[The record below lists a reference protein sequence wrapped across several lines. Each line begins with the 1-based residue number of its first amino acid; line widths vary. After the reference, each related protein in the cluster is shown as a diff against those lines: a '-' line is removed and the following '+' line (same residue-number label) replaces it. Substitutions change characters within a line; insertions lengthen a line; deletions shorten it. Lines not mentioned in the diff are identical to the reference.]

1 MVQVQ
6 YITREFIPR
15 VDLTT
20 LGNTFNTLE
29 QGHQAAVQA
38 ASDLKTAVSQLDM
51 NEDEDEF
58 KEQLVNEINQTI
70 DDNTLYGNSYGALDN
85 LVTQA
90 GNIQSDGRVI
100 GRLRNQKAKKEYD
113 AKVDAMAIPDG
124 MKQMYKEE
132 NPYYYED
139 GKVDANTGRIL
150 PGEMWK
156 AKTNPV
162 TTVPLSEIQRYALQ
176 IAAKDAGSGE
186 SVSFL
191 DANGKPTPDPM
202 QSADGAIYKQV
213 GTKWE
218 RLSEDKIRQA
228 YRVAIDSI
236 PGAKDSLNQDYRY
249 ATWQYDK
256 LVKDAEAKGGDI
268 TPYVKGYTDKNG
280 NVYTKDQWLNNKI
293 NNFADVAAYN
303 HVYSSVNYGTALQNK
318 KARESGNGSGAG
330 IGAGGINLFNGE
342 RAISK
347 GIVGYEEVETNAF
360 ADAANSKNAA
370 NNTVLSLVRKYMPN
384 SFKSADS
391 VTDLIRMSKVSGP
404 GNLANYIAQH
414 AKGITKNE
422 LIQLRNASMAYIAS
436 NKQYNQ
442 FIKSAKNKDQV
453 DALRFSQDVANGEF
467 TNSNKYSKDI
477 IKYRN
482 QVFGGDGYAQF
493 EVGKDVLQQYLNMHG
508 LKTVQQLI
516 NKGYNVSPAG
526 DDTYYIRFTGENAD
540 AACQFQLDLDKADDA
555 VTGSFGGWLKKTF
568 TNRAGSGNY
577 VLTFGG
583 DEKNNSKSYFV
594 NTSPNFAN
602 NNPKG
607 AAFNQMMSAYN
618 KGLETAAKAEQQ
630 LGVTKGKRTF
640 NSYANGSFGSMFYQ
654 SNGDNFS
661 PNELNT
667 LMGQADTDVD
677 NLIASGNLDS
687 GRLLDIDN
695 TGNVSHNIS
704 HAQDAKSILQD
715 LYRNEE
721 AKKHVVRN
729 TVITKDANG
738 LHKGYVFSFT
748 VPEGYGNDTYKE
760 GKSYRIIQDG
770 TIEEGIQYDPSQNA
784 AYIARNN
791 VSAAKATGGN
801 VENIG
806 YHDDLGNTDIIQN
819 RNGTFTTTL
828 FGKAKNITDDEAA
841 YLSADIYRLQELK
854 ARYRDNIGTKDTIV
868 QAQINNAAA
877 VLANDLAVRMGI
889 NYNTAANCVAN
900 YLQSN
905 DD

>member
-1 MVQVQ
+1 MAQVQ

-29 QGHQAAVQA
+29 QGHQAAVKA
-38 ASDLKTAVSQLDM
+38 ASDLKATVAALPMDAQ
-51 NEDEDEF
+51 EDGF
-58 KEQLVNEINQTI
+58 KEKLVNEINQTV

-85 LVTQA
+85 LVEQI

-100 GRLRNQKAKKEYD
+100 GRVRNHQAKVEYD

-124 MKQMYKEE
+124 MKEMYKEE

-139 GKVDANTGRIL
+139 GEIDLNTGRTL
-150 PGEMWK
+150 PGKLWE
-156 AKTNPV
+156 ATTNPV
-162 TTVPLSEIQRYALQ
+162 TTVPENEIQKYALQ

-191 DANGKPTPDPM
+191 DANGKPTSDPM

-280 NVYTKDQWLNNKI
+280 NIYTKDQWLNNKI

-318 KARESGNGSGAG
+318 KARESGYDSSTG

-360 ADAANSKNAA
+360 ANAANSKNAA

-404 GNLANYIAQH
+404 GNLTNYIIKH
-414 AKGITKNE
+414 SKGITKE
-422 LIQLRNASMAYIAS
+422 DAIRLRNAAFAYVTS
-436 NKQYNQ
+436 NKQYNN
-442 FIKSAKNKDQV
+442 FIKSAKNKNQIN
-453 DALRFSQDVANGEF
+453 ALKFSQDVANGVI
-467 TNSNKYSKDI
+467 TSNSTYGKIIINQKNKLFKDG
-477 IKYRN
+477 KGVDYN
-482 QVFGGDGYAQF
+482 
-493 EVGKDVLQQYLNMHG
+493 VGKDVLDAYL
-508 LKTVQQLI
+508 K
-516 NKGYNVSPAG
+516 NKNTTIAKMKRQGFNITTDENDIYHIV
-526 DDTYYIRFTGENAD
+526 FTGNNRNLVEAFDAD
-540 AACQFQLDLDKADDA
+540 IEKANDD
-555 VTGSFGGWLKKTF
+555 VEGSFGGWLKKAF
-568 TNRAGSGNY
+568 TGEAASGNY
-577 VLTFGG
+577 VIKPYNVPKTQSQGEPLARLNVIRRTYKNGINAASKT
-583 DEKNNSKSYFV
+583 EK
-594 NTSPNFAN
+594 T
-602 NNPKG
+602 
-607 AAFNQMMSAYN
+607 
-618 KGLETAAKAEQQ
+618 

-667 LMGQADTDVD
+667 LMEQADTDVD

-729 TVITKDANG
+729 TVITKDSNG

-748 VPEGYGNDTYKE
+748 VPKGYGNDTYKE

-791 VSAAKATGGN
+791 VSVAKATGGN

-806 YHDDLGNTDIIQN
+806 YHNDLGNTDIIQN
-819 RNGTFTTTL
+819 KNGTFTTTL

-854 ARYRDNIGTKDTIV
+854 GRYKDSIGTKDPIV

-889 NYNTAANCVAN
+889 SYNTAANCVAN

>member
-29 QGHQAAVQA
+29 QGHQAAVKA
-38 ASDLKTAVSQLDM
+38 ASDLKAVIAELPMDAQ
-51 NEDEDEF
+51 EDGF

-85 LVTQA
+85 LVTQI
-90 GNIQSDGRVI
+90 GDIQSDGRII
-100 GRLRNQKAKKEYD
+100 GRLRNHKAKVEYD
-113 AKVDAMAIPDG
+113 AKVNAMAIPDG

-139 GKVDANTGRIL
+139 GEVDVKTGRVL
-150 PGEMWK
+150 PGEMWE

-162 TTVPLSEIQRYALQ
+162 ITVPENQIQLYALQ

-186 SVSFL
+186 TVSFL
-191 DANGKPTPDPM
+191 DANGKPTPDPN
-202 QSADGAIYKQV
+202 QSEDGSIYKKV

-228 YRVAIDSI
+228 YQVAIDSI
-236 PGAKDSLNQDYRY
+236 PGAKDSLDQDYRY
-249 ATWQYDK
+249 AQWQYDK
-256 LVKDAEAKGGDI
+256 LIKDAEAKGGDT
-268 TPYVKGYTDKNG
+268 TPYIKGFTDKNG
-280 NVYTKDQWLNNKI
+280 KVYTKNQWLNNKI

-303 HVYSSVNYGTALQNK
+303 HVYSSVDYGTALQNR
-318 KARESGNGSGAG
+318 KARQALYSKGSG
-330 IGAGGINLFNGE
+330 IGGFNLFNGE
-342 RAISK
+342 KAVSK
-347 GIVGYEEVETNAF
+347 GIVGYEEIEINAF
-360 ADAANSKNAA
+360 ANAANSKNRA
-370 NNTVLSLVRKYMPN
+370 NATVLSIVRKYMPN
-384 SFKSADS
+384 SFKGADS

-654 SNGDNFS
+654 SNGDNFT

-667 LMGQADTDVD
+667 LMEQADADVD

-687 GRLLDIDN
+687 GRLLDIDD
-695 TGNVSHNIS
+695 TGNVSHNLS

-748 VPEGYGNDTYKE
+748 VPKGYGNDTYKE

-770 TIEEGIQYDPSQNA
+770 TIEEGIQYDPSQNS

-801 VENIG
+801 VVNIG
-806 YHDDLGNTDIIQN
+806 YHNDLGNTDIIQN

-854 ARYRDNIGTKDTIV
+854 GRYKDSIGTKDPIV

-877 VLANDLAVRMGI
+877 VLANDLAVRMGVS
-889 NYNTAANCVAN
+889 YNTAANCVAN

>member
-1 MVQVQ
+1 MTQVQ

-38 ASDLKTAVSQLDM
+38 ASDLKATIATLPMDAQ
-51 NEDEDEF
+51 EDGF
-58 KEQLVNEINQTI
+58 KEKLVNEINQTV

-85 LVTQA
+85 LVEQI

-100 GRLRNQKAKKEYD
+100 GRVRNHQAKVQYD
-113 AKVDAMAIPDG
+113 AKVDSMAIPDG

-139 GKVDANTGRIL
+139 GEVDVNTGRVL

-162 TTVPLSEIQRYALQ
+162 TTVPETEIQRYALQ

-186 SVSFL
+186 AVSFL
-191 DANGKPTPDPM
+191 DVNGKPTPDPM

-218 RLSEDKIRQA
+218 RLSEDKIREA

-236 PGAKDSLNQDYRY
+236 PGAKDSINQDYRY

-256 LVKDAEAKGGDI
+256 LVEDAEAKGGDT

-318 KARESGNGSGAG
+318 KARESGQGSGAG

-342 RAISK
+342 RAVSK

-391 VTDLIRMSKVSGP
+391 VTDLIRMTKVSGP
-404 GNLANYIAQH
+404 GNLANYIVKH
-414 AKGITKNE
+414 SKGMTKE
-422 LIQLRNASMAYIAS
+422 DAIRLRNAAFAYVTS
-436 NKQYNQ
+436 NKQYNN
-442 FIKSAKNKDQV
+442 FIKSAKNKNQI
-453 DALRFSQDVANGEF
+453 DALRFSQDVANGII
-467 TNSNKYSKDI
+467 TSNSTYGKAIINQKNKLF
-477 IKYRN
+477 R
-482 QVFGGDGYAQF
+482 DGRGVDYN
-493 EVGKDVLQQYLNMHG
+493 VGKDVLDAYL
-508 LKTVQQLI
+508 K
-516 NKGYNVSPAG
+516 NKNTTIAKMRRQGFNITTDENDIYHIV
-526 DDTYYIRFTGENAD
+526 FTGNNRDLVEAFDAD
-540 AACQFQLDLDKADDA
+540 IEKANND
-555 VTGSFGGWLKKTF
+555 VGGSFGGWLKKAF
-568 TNRAGSGNY
+568 TGEASSGNY
-577 VLTFGG
+577 VI
-583 DEKNNSKSYFV
+583 KSYNV
-594 NTSPNFAN
+594 
-602 NNPKG
+602 PKSQSQG
-607 AAFNQMMSAYN
+607 EPLARLNVIRQIYKYGTDEAS
-618 KGLETAAKAEQQ
+618 KAEKT

-667 LMGQADTDVD
+667 LMEQADTDVD

-770 TIEEGIQYDPSQNA
+770 TIEESIQYDPSQNA

-806 YHDDLGNTDIIQN
+806 YHNDLGNTDIIQN

>member
-1 MVQVQ
+1 MAQVQ
-6 YITREFIPR
+6 YITRDFIPR

-38 ASDLKTAVSQLDM
+38 ASDLKATIAELPMDAQ
-51 NEDEDEF
+51 EDGF
-58 KEQLVNEINQTI
+58 KEKLVNEINQTV

-85 LVTQA
+85 LVEQI
-90 GNIQSDGRVI
+90 GNIKSDGRII
-100 GRLRNQKAKKEYD
+100 GRVRNHQAKVEYD

-139 GKVDANTGRIL
+139 GEVDTNTGRIL
-150 PGEMWK
+150 PGELWK

-162 TTVPLSEIQRYALQ
+162 TTVPESEIQKYALQ

-202 QSADGAIYKQV
+202 QSVDGAIYKQV

-218 RLSEDKIRQA
+218 RLSEDKIREA

-236 PGAKDSLNQDYRY
+236 PGAKDSLDQDYRY

-256 LVKDAEAKGGDI
+256 LVADAEAKGGDI

-280 NVYTKDQWLNNKI
+280 NIYTKDQWLNNKI

-303 HVYSSVNYGTALQNK
+303 HVYSSVDYGTALQNK
-318 KARESGNGSGAG
+318 KARESGYGSGAG
-330 IGAGGINLFNGE
+330 VGGINLFNGE
-342 RAISK
+342 RAVSK

-391 VTDLIRMSKVSGP
+391 VTDLIRMTKVSGP
-404 GNLANYIAQH
+404 GNLANYLIKH
-414 AKGITKNE
+414 SKGMTKE
-422 LIQLRNASMAYIAS
+422 DSIRLRNAAFAYVTS
-436 NKQYNQ
+436 NKQYNN
-442 FIKSAKNKDQV
+442 FIKSAKNKNQV
-453 DALRFSQDVANGEF
+453 DALKFSQDVANGVI
-467 TNSNKYSKDI
+467 TNNSIYGKAIINQKNQLFKDGKGI
-477 IKYRN
+477 DYNI
-482 QVFGGDGYAQF
+482 
-493 EVGKDVLQQYLNMHG
+493 GKDVLDAYLKNKKTTIAKMRQQGFNITTDEDGIYHI
-508 LKTVQQLI
+508 V
-516 NKGYNVSPAG
+516 
-526 DDTYYIRFTGENAD
+526 FTGNNRDLIEAFDAD
-540 AACQFQLDLDKADDA
+540 IEKANND
-555 VTGSFGGWLKKTF
+555 VEGSFGGWLKKTF
-568 TNRAGSGNY
+568 TGEAASGNY
-577 VLTFGG
+577 VI
-583 DEKNNSKSYFV
+583 KPYNV
-594 NTSPNFAN
+594 
-602 NNPKG
+602 PKTQSQG
-607 AAFNQMMSAYN
+607 EPLAHLNIIRQTYKDGTNAAS
-618 KGLETAAKAEQQ
+618 KAEKQ

-654 SNGDNFS
+654 SNGDNFT

-667 LMGQADTDVD
+667 LMEQADADVD

-695 TGNVSHNIS
+695 TGNVFHDLS

-729 TVITKDANG
+729 TVITRDANG

-748 VPEGYGNDTYKE
+748 VPKGYGNDTYKE

-806 YHDDLGNTDIIQN
+806 YHNDLGNTDIIQN

-854 ARYRDNIGTKDTIV
+854 GRYKDSIGTKDPIV

-889 NYNTAANCVAN
+889 SYNTAANCVAN